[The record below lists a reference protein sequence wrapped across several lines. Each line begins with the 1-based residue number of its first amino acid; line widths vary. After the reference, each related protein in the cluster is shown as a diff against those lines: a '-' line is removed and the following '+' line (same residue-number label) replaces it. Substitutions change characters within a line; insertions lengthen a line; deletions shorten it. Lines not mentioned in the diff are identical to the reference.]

1 MRVFIRRY
9 FSSAILIACIAFL
22 LRMVILFFTWHSMAG
37 DQANGPYGYEAGRI
51 AKSIASGGGFASPLA
66 PLHTGPTAWLVPIY
80 PYLMAGIFKLCGI
93 FSLRSRFIL
102 QVLNCAFSALTVFPI
117 YAVAKRTF
125 GLGIACFAAWLWVVL
140 PNAWHVPIADIWDTS
155 LTALLFALIFWATLA
170 IRDRHRICLWA
181 GYGVLWAVSA
191 MVNASILSVLPF
203 LLAWLV
209 WEGRKRPSTSVRLAC
224 IALLACVLGLMPWTL
239 RNYRVFHK
247 WIPLRSNFG
256 LELWL
261 GNNPGADDV
270 NSFSQHPALN
280 SAEASL
286 FTRLGELAYMRVK
299 KQEALAYIRS
309 HPAETLARVLH
320 RVATNWFAVTDRP
333 GSTWSSSPP
342 YVKAL
347 SLLNACLILS
357 GWFGAVVAFRACNSQ
372 VVPYLLIL
380 LIFPL
385 VYYLTHTLVRY
396 RFPMDPLLAI
406 LSVNG
411 VAAVL
416 AWTREWQFRKRAAS
430 VFAR

>member
-1 MRVFIRRY
+1 MFIRRY
-9 FSSAILIACIAFL
+9 FSSAIFIACMAFMLRL
-22 LRMVILFFTWHSMAG
+22 LILFLTWHSMAR
-37 DQANGPYGYEAGRI
+37 DQANSPYGYEAGRI
-51 AKSIASGGGFASPLA
+51 AESIASGGGFASPLA
-66 PLHTGPTAWLVPIY
+66 SVHTGPTAWLVPIY
-80 PYLMAGIFKLCGI
+80 PYLMAGIFKLWGI

-102 QVLNCAFSALTVFPI
+102 QTLNCAFSALTVFPI
-117 YAVAKRTF
+117 YAIAKRTF
-125 GLGIACFAAWLWVVL
+125 GLGIACYAAWLWVFL
-140 PNAWHVPIADIWDTS
+140 PNAWHIPIADIWDTS
-155 LTALLFALIFWATLA
+155 LTALLFILIFWATLA
-170 IRDRHRICLWA
+170 IRDQRRVFMWA
-181 GYGVLWAVSA
+181 VYGTLWAVGA
-191 MVNASILSVLPF
+191 LVNASILSVLPF
-203 LLAWLV
+203 FLAWLA
-209 WEGRKRPSTSVRLAC
+209 WEGWKRQSTSVLLAC
-224 IALLACVLGLMPWTL
+224 IALLTCVLGLMPWTL
-239 RNYRVFHK
+239 RNYRIFHK

-261 GNNPGADDV
+261 GNNPGTDDV

-333 GSTWSSSPP
+333 ESTWSSSPP

-357 GWFGAVVAFRACNSQ
+357 GWFGAVVAFRARNSQ
-372 VVPYLLIL
+372 ALPYLLVL

-396 RFPMDPLLAI
+396 RFPIDPLLAI

-416 AWTREWQFRKRAAS
+416 AWARE
-430 VFAR
+430 